1 MYKVT
6 KFPHGT
12 FSWADVGTYDTEKGK
27 AFYMELFGWDKEEV
41 PIGEGMTY
49 TMFKLD
55 NETVAALSSMMP
67 GAAEQGIPPAWTN
80 YITVDDVDALVD
92 PIKENGGSIAHGP
105 MDVFDNGRMLV
116 LQDSTGAYV
125 ALWQPKTHIGASVVN
140 KPGAMMWNELATRDL
155 EKAKDFYNKIL
166 GWEYETNDDGY
177 VSIKN
182 NGRYNGGMMAMD
194 ESYGEMP
201 SVWTVYFNVEDFDAS
216 VKKVE
221 ELGGKIMVK
230 AEAPG
235 VGPFAVINDPT
246 GATLSIMEAENVE
259 AWEE

>member
-27 AFYMELFGWDKEEV
+27 AFYTELFGWDKEEL

-55 NETVAALSSMMP
+55 NDAVAALSPMMP
-67 GAAEQGIPPAWTN
+67 GSAEQGIPPAWTN
-80 YITVDDVDALVD
+80 YITVDDVDAIVD
-92 PIKENGGSIAHGP
+92 SIKEHGGTIAHGP
-105 MDVFDNGRMLV
+105 MDVFDNGRMLI
-116 LQDSTGAYV
+116 LEDPTGAYV
-125 ALWQPKTHIGASVVN
+125 ALWQPKTHIGAGVVN

-155 EKAKDFYNKIL
+155 EKAKDFYNKVF
-166 GWEYETNDDGY
+166 GWEYETSDDGY

-194 ESYGEMP
+194 ESYGDMP
-201 SVWTVYFNVEDFDAS
+201 PVWTVYFNVEDLDAS
-216 VKKVE
+216 IKKVE
-221 ELGGKIMVK
+221 ELGGKILVK

-235 VGPFAVINDPT
+235 VGPFAVINDST
-246 GATLSIMEAENVE
+246 GAALSIMEAKNAQ
-259 AWEE
+259 AWDE

>member
-27 AFYMELFGWDKEEV
+27 AFYMELFGWDKDEV
-41 PIGEGMTY
+41 PMGGDMTY

-55 NETVAALSSMMP
+55 GETVAALSPMLP

-92 PIKENGGSIAHGP
+92 PIKGNGGSIAHGP
-105 MDVFDNGRMLV
+105 IDVFESGRMLV
-116 LQDSTGAYV
+116 LQDPTGAHV

-140 KPGAMMWNELATRDL
+140 TPGAMMWNELATRDL
-155 EKAKDFYNKIL
+155 ETAKDFYNKIL
-166 GWEYETNDDGY
+166 GWEYEMNNDGY

-182 NGRYNGGMMAMD
+182 NGRYNGGMMTMD

-201 SVWTVYFNVEDFDAS
+201 PVWTIYFNVEDLDAS
-216 VKKVE
+216 IKKVE

-230 AEAPG
+230 AEASG
-235 VGPFAVINDPT
+235 VGPFAIINDST
-246 GATLSIMEAENVE
+246 GATLSIMEAKNAQ